1 MTVPETVAARQREL
15 NAWTKRYL
23 RGVHPLK
30 VDGKAGP
37 DTASRVKSVKWYLGY
52 GKRGSQWDSAFVRK
66 LRHPHDPRCSP
77 PWQLA
82 LGARRRLA
90 QRRHFAA
97 SQRPRDGL
105 AAYDGHQVA
114 AWMVPQLDWAR
125 SHGWPGYVNSGYRT
139 PAFSRSL
146 CIARCGAP
154 SCPGTCAG
162 ATSRH
167 SQYGFGEGAVDLSEP
182 DAFESALRGCPS
194 LPRLINR
201 LPYDKNHHS
210 AQGN

>member
-1 MTVPETVAARQREL
+1 MSKLIAEHQSEL
-15 NAWTKRYL
+15 NRWTKAYL
-23 RGVHPLK
+23 RGVHPLA
-30 VDGKAGP
+30 VDGVVGKA
-37 DTASRVKSVKWYLGY
+37 TNSRTMMVKWMLGY
-52 GKRGSQWDSAFVRK
+52 GKRGSDWNSAFVRK
-66 LRHPHDPRCSP
+66 LRHPHDPRFSP

-105 AAYDGHQVA
+105 ASYDGHQVA

-201 LPYDKNHHS
+201 LPYDRPHHS